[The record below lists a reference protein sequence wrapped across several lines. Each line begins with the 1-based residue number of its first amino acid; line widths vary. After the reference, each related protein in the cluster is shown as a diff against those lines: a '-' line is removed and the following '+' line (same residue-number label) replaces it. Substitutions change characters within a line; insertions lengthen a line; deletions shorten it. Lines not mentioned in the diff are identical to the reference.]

1 MKRLRWISAACYRNL
16 RTKESSVNE
25 YFVLIDIRSSD
36 PGDIDGN
43 YQKERR
49 SCTVIFDCFV
59 AGCGV
64 NFLPAWG
71 AIRSRSGGDRLRR
84 GEQLF
89 ELDRPGVWIGPSVM
103 TLILGVELLFTFI
116 RYSGPPLS
124 VTQITPRQVGLALYG
139 PYLLGVEM
147 ASMLLLAGLV
157 GAYHLARQ
165 KTTSE
170 RVGGD
175 E

>member
-1 MKRLRWISAACYRNL
+1 MNILFLLTSGVAILATLMVITRKNAVHALLY
-16 RTKESSVNE
+16 
-25 YFVLIDIRSSD
+25 LIVSLL
-36 PGDIDGN
+36 G
-43 YQKERR
+43 
-49 SCTVIFDCFV
+49 VALIFYLLGAPFV
-59 AGCGV
+59 AALEV
-64 NFLPAWG
+64 IVYAG
-71 AIRSRSGGDRLRR
+71 AIIVLFLFVVMVLNLSSQA